1 MDIKIIPST
10 TPLPVNRAYIVTMT
24 IKSFKGRRDVE
35 VHLFRPFWDKEEEN
49 IYSWDKIL
57 GDPIENGP
65 EPDINRSKKILLEAF
80 TQDER
85 DQLIDYLARRYA
97 SRLKNISSAPLDFPI
112 PLGLMPLSEMPE
124 DGDFGRIRLNQV
136 PNYSLPFPVHGFYD
150 LSAAR
155 PIIQGEV
162 D

>member
-10 TPLPVNRAYIVTMT
+10 THLPVNQAYIVTMT

-124 DGDFGRIRLNQV
+124 DENFGRIRLEQI
-136 PNYSLPFPVHGFYD
+136 PNYPLPFPVHGFYD
-150 LSAAR
+150 LSSAR
-155 PIIQGEV
+155 PIIQGELS
-162 D
+162 

>member
-1 MDIKIIPST
+1 MDIKVIPPT
-10 TPLPVNRAYIVTMT
+10 TSLPVNRAYIVTMT

-35 VHLFRPFWDKEEEN
+35 VHLFRPTWDVEEEDAYPWDKL
-49 IYSWDKIL
+49 L

>member
-1 MDIKIIPST
+1 
-10 TPLPVNRAYIVTMT
+10 MT

-124 DGDFGRIRLNQV
+124 DGDFGRIRLDQV
-136 PNYSLPFPVHGFYD
+136 PNYSLPFPAHAFYD